1 LNGDTD
7 NEFSF
12 PLLSD
17 LTAGFMNKEC
27 QPISE
32 AYGDIGLKLRTET
45 AERTTTT
52 KFCLK
57 AKEFF

>member
-1 LNGDTD
+1 M
-7 NEFSF
+7 NE
-12 PLLSD
+12 
-17 LTAGFMNKEC
+17 EC

-32 AYGDIGLKLRTET
+32 AYGDIGLMLRTET
-45 AERTTTT
+45 AERTTT